1 MANKILKDRRIWIL
15 TMVVFVLLLVFF
27 DRNNVIDRIKLRRQI
42 RQLEAQRDYYLDRI
56 REDSLIIERLKDD
69 DFLEKYA
76 REHYL
81 MKQDGD
87 EVFIITK

>member
-15 TMVVFVLLLVFF
+15 TMVVFVLLLLFF

-56 REDSLIIERLKDD
+56 REDSIIIERLKDD

>member
-1 MANKILKDRRIWIL
+1 MANRIVKDRRLWIL
-15 TMVVFVLLLVFF
+15 TMAVFVLLLLFF
-27 DRNNVIDRIKLRRQI
+27 DRNNVMDRIRLKNRI
-42 RQLEAQRDYYLDRI
+42 KELEVQRDYYLERI
-56 REDSLIIERLKDD
+56 REDSIVIERLKDD

-81 MKQDGD
+81 MKKEDD

>member
-1 MANKILKDRRIWIL
+1 
-15 TMVVFVLLLVFF
+15 MVVFVLLLVFF